1 MLSETKPLLWRGLGR
16 PMNLKLN
23 HIQHTGIPVTDI
35 KRSEA
40 FYETLGFKNVMS
52 TNFEYNAGKGVVAMM
67 KQNEMIIELYQM
79 PETELKEI
87 RARKN
92 GHIDHI
98 AFDVD
103 DIDKTFEI
111 LKKEGFNI
119 LEEQPVFLSFWKN
132 GCKYFNITGPDG
144 ERLEFNQIL

>member
-1 MLSETKPLLWRGLGR
+1 MD
-16 PMNLKLN
+16 LKLN

-40 FYETLGFKNVMS
+40 FYESLGFKNVMS
-52 TNFEYNAGKGVVAMM
+52 TTFEYNGVKGIVAMM

-79 PETELKEI
+79 PENELTEI

-103 DIDKTFEI
+103 DINITFEV
-111 LKKEGFNI
+111 LKNQGFNI
-119 LEEQPVFLSFWKN
+119 LEEHRFFFPSGKMVV
-132 GCKYFNITGPDG
+132 NILILPDLM
-144 ERLEFNQIL
+144 EKDLNLTRYYDQNNSSLKMNRLL